1 MIRNISLKVCERSGR
16 TLVLLRTPPASFPK
30 ASGFSDGIADIHG
43 FHQRAPIYSYSL
55 GENQAWYDR

>member
-16 TLVLLRTPPASFPK
+16 TLVLLRTPPVSFPK
-30 ASGFSDGIADIHG
+30 ATGLFGEIADIHG
-43 FHQRAPIYSYSL
+43 FHQGTPIYSYSL